1 MSSNDE
7 TIHKLEM
14 DISDAKYLVKMMEDL
29 KTLTNNSAFK
39 AIIREGYF
47 KENAVRL
54 VNLRADPNMQSEKD
68 QAATLREIDA
78 IGIFR
83 QYLSTINQMGTT
95 ALRSLE
101 SDERTL
107 EECLAEDLA
116 SDGAANV

>member
-116 SDGAANV
+116 SDGTANV